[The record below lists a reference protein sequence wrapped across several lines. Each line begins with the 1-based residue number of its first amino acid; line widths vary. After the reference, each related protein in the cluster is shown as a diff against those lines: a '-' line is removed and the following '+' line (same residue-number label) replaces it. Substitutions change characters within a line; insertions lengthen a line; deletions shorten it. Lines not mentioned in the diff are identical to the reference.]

1 MNAVSFR
8 NWPIARKLNAVLLL
22 VTTVLFGLMT
32 IILSVYVARVLKED
46 SMANLQR
53 ITRMNI
59 DMMDSYGKSLKTNVG
74 TLGAV
79 FGANFTEPFA
89 LDESATIQIGTQ
101 ETPVL
106 RHGMAPLNLDSS
118 AADRFKETTGAIATI
133 FVRRGDDLVR
143 ISTSLKN
150 QKGERAIGTLLDH
163 AHPAYAKAMDGQ
175 EYVGKASLFG
185 RDYMT
190 EYLPIKDAGN
200 KVIRVLFVGFDFTD
214 GLKALKDKIRP
225 AKVGLTGYVYV
236 LDAAEGSQY
245 GALVIHPEKEG
256 ENLLGARDAD
266 GREFIKEILAARSGT
281 LDYPWQSQS
290 DPVPR
295 DKIVVFDHYPEWNW
309 IVVTGS
315 YLDEFTALSRHI
327 RYGLI
332 GAVALTIAI
341 MMILTFLSIRRWVTR
356 PISSALAAADQ
367 LSQGNLAIT
376 VEAGSEDEVGLLMRA
391 MSHMIDT
398 LTRIIGEVRSAAD
411 NLSSAA
417 GEVSATAQ
425 SLSQSSSEQA
435 ASVEETTASMEQMTV
450 SIAQNT
456 ENAKVT
462 DGMAAKAAREAA
474 EGGGVVSRTVEDMKT
489 IAGKIGII
497 DDIAYQTN
505 LLALNAAIEAAR
517 AGEHGKGFAVVA
529 AEVRK
534 LAERSQ
540 VAAQEI
546 GALADSSVKQAER
559 AGALLS
565 EIVPS
570 IRKTS
575 NLVQEIAST
584 SSEQSAGVNQINGA
598 MGQLNQA
605 TQQNATASEE
615 LAATA
620 EELGSQAGQLQ
631 QTMTFFRLAGI

>member
-1 MNAVSFR
+1 MTSISFR
-8 NWPIARKLNAVLLL
+8 NWPIARKLNTVLLL
-22 VTTVLFGLMT
+22 VTTLLFGLMT
-32 IILSVYVARVLKED
+32 IMLSLYVARALREE
-46 SMANLQR
+46 SMENLHR

-79 FGANFTEPFA
+79 FSASFSEPFV
-89 LDESATIQIGTQ
+89 LDEDQSVRIGAQ
-101 ETPVL
+101 QAPVL
-106 RHGMAPLNLDSS
+106 RTGKTPLNLDF
-118 AADRFKETTGAIATI
+118 AAVDHFKEITGSIATV
-133 FVRRGDDLVR
+133 FVRRGDELIR

-150 QKGERAIGTLLDH
+150 EKGERAIGTLLDH
-163 AHPAYAKAMDGQ
+163 AHPAYAKVMDGQ
-175 EYVGKASLFG
+175 EYIGKANLFG

-190 EYLPIKDAGN
+190 KYLPIKDSGN
-200 KVIRVLFVGFDFTD
+200 RVIGVLFVGFDFTE

-225 AKVGLTGYVYV
+225 AKVGLTGYMYV
-236 LDAAEGSQY
+236 LDAAEGNAQ
-245 GALVIHPEKEG
+245 GTLVIHPEKEG
-256 ENLLGARDAD
+256 QNILTAKDAN
-266 GREFIKEILAARSGT
+266 GREFIKEILATKNGVIE
-281 LDYPWQSQS
+281 YPWQSQS
-290 DPVPR
+290 DPAPR
-295 DKIVVFDHYPEWNW
+295 AKIAVFDHYPEWNW

-332 GAVALTIAI
+332 GAIALTIVI
-341 MMILTFLSIRRWVTR
+341 MMVLTFLSIRRWVTR
-356 PISSALAAADQ
+356 PIGSALNAANQIA
-367 LSQGNLAIT
+367 QGNLAIT
-376 VEAGSEDEVGLLMRA
+376 VESGSEDEVGRLMRA
-391 MSHMIDT
+391 MREMIGK
-398 LTRIIGEVRSAAD
+398 LTRIIGDVRSAAD

-417 GEVSATAQ
+417 SEVSATAQ
-425 SLSQSSSEQA
+425 SLSQSSAEQA
-435 ASVEETTASMEQMTV
+435 ASVEETTASMEEMTS

-456 ENAKVT
+456 DNAKVT

-474 EGGGVVSRTVEDMKT
+474 EGGEVVGRTVEDMKT

-546 GALADSSVKQAER
+546 GALADSSVRQAER
-559 AGALLS
+559 AGTLLS

-575 NLVQEIAST
+575 SLVQEIASA
-584 SSEQSAGVNQINGA
+584 SSEQSTGVAQINSA
-598 MGQLNQA
+598 MSQLNRA
-605 TQQNATASEE
+605 TQQNASASEE

-631 QTMTFFRLAGI
+631 HTMTFFRLANT